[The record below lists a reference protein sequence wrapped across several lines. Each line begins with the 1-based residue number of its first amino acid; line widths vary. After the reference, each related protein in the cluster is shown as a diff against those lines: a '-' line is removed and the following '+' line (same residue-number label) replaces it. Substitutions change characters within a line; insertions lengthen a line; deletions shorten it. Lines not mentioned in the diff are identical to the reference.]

1 MRWDLSAD
9 RARRGVIV
17 ELARKAVALRP
28 DDAQQ
33 WELLAHALLL
43 MEQDD
48 EAVAVL
54 IDATARLPAAP
65 KLPLMLAGIH
75 HRRGRGDLFDEVMR
89 CVPGIPVD
97 DLSSMLHRLEL
108 LMKAAVGN
116 DAARIAHE
124 ILALDPTHDAAM
136 ECLAYALKGSPEVMI
151 PICQAALDRK
161 AGHVLAR
168 YELAAAYAR
177 LGRPDEARKL
187 IDLDHFVL
195 DRFVTVTDL
204 VAAGEYAAPGT
215 FEGALSDEIARNP
228 TLQPD
233 PAGKAT
239 RGGLQT
245 AADLAVTSEGAVGA
259 LIDLLRAAV
268 DTFVAGLPG
277 RSDDP
282 FIAARPEIAAI
293 HAWAV
298 VYPGEGFQKSHIH
311 HSGWLSGVYY
321 VTAPK
326 LSRGDDVRAGCL
338 ALGSL
343 DLPEGREP
351 PWGVRDIRPAPGRL
365 VLFPSFVP
373 HATLPTKSPEP
384 RCKRRSNNPSL
395 KRPDNLV
402 APE

>member
-9 RARRGVIV
+9 RARRGVVV

-28 DDAQQ
+28 DDARQ

-43 MEQDD
+43 MDRDD

-54 IDATARLPAAP
+54 TDAAARLPAAP
-65 KLPLMLAGIH
+65 KLALMLAGIH
-75 HRRGRGDLFDEVMR
+75 HRLGRGDLFDRVMR
-89 CVPGIPVD
+89 QVPEIPAD
-97 DLSSMLHRLEL
+97 DLPATLHRLEL
-108 LMKAAVGN
+108 LMKAAAAT
-116 DAARIAHE
+116 DSARIAHE
-124 ILALDPTHDAAM
+124 ILARDPTHDAAM

-151 PICQAALDRK
+151 PICRAALDRK
-161 AGHVLAR
+161 ADHVLAR
-168 YELAAAYAR
+168 YELAASYAR
-177 LGRPDEARKL
+177 LGRSDDARTL
-187 IDLDHFVL
+187 IDLDRFVL
-195 DRFVTVTDL
+195 DRFVMVTD
-204 VAAGEYAAPGT
+204 VAAPREYAAPGV
-215 FEGALSDEIARNP
+215 FEAALHDEIVRNP
-228 TLQPD
+228 TLKPD

-245 AADLAVTSEGAVGA
+245 AADLALASDGAICT
-259 LIDLLRAAV
+259 LIDRLRATV
-268 DTFVAGLPG
+268 DGFVAGLPD

-282 FIAARPEIAAI
+282 FIAARPETAAI

-298 VYPGEGFQKSHIH
+298 VYPAEGFQKSHIH
-311 HSGWLSGVYY
+311 YSGWLSGVYY

-326 LSRGDDVRAGCL
+326 VFRDDAGRAGCL

-343 DLPEGREP
+343 DLPDDREP

-384 RCKRRSNNPSL
+384 RIC
-395 KRPDNLV
+395 V
-402 APE
+402 AFDVVPCAPQASR

>member
-9 RARRGVIV
+9 RARRGVVV

-28 DDAQQ
+28 GDARQ

-43 MEQDD
+43 MERDD

-54 IDATARLPAAP
+54 TDAVARLPAAP
-65 KLPLMLAGIH
+65 KLPLILAGIH
-75 HRRGRGDLFDEVMR
+75 HRLGRGDLFDRVMR
-89 CVPGIPVD
+89 QIPEIAGD
-97 DLSSMLHRLEL
+97 DLPMRLHRLEL
-108 LMKAAVGN
+108 LMKAAAAN
-116 DAARIAHE
+116 DAVRIARE
-124 ILALDPTHDAAM
+124 ILVLDPTHDAAM

-168 YELAAAYAR
+168 YELAASYAR
-177 LGRPDEARKL
+177 LGRSDEARKL
-187 IDLDHFVL
+187 IDLD
-195 DRFVTVTDL
+195 RFVMVTD
-204 VAAGEYAAPGT
+204 VAASGEYAATGA
-215 FEGALSDEIARNP
+215 FEGALSREITRNP

-245 AADLAVTSEGAVGA
+245 AADLASTSDGAVGA
-259 LIDLLRAAV
+259 LIGQLRTAV
-268 DTFVAGLPG
+268 DAFVAGLPD

-298 VYPGEGFQKSHIH
+298 VYPAEGFQKSHIH
-311 HSGWLSGVYY
+311 YSGWLSGVYY

-326 LSRGDDVRAGCL
+326 PSGGDDARAGCL

-351 PWGVRDIRPAPGRL
+351 PWGIRDIRPAPGRL

-384 RCKRRSNNPSL
+384 RIC
-395 KRPDNLV
+395 V
-402 APE
+402 AFDVVPCAPQASR

>member
-1 MRWDLSAD
+1 GAAMRWDISAD
-9 RARRGVIV
+9 RNKRGLIV

-28 DDAQQ
+28 DDARQ
-33 WELLAHALLL
+33 WELFAHSLLL
-43 MEQDD
+43 MERDD
-48 EAVAVL
+48 EAVAAL
-54 IDATARLPAAP
+54 TDAVARLPAVP
-65 KLPLMLAGIH
+65 KLPLMLADIH
-75 HRRGRGDLFDEVMR
+75 HRRGHGDLFDRVMR
-89 CVPGIPVD
+89 QVPEIPAD
-97 DLSSMLHRLEL
+97 DLATTLYRLEL
-108 LMKAAVGN
+108 LMKAAAAS
-116 DAARIAHE
+116 DAVRIARE
-124 ILALDPTHDAAM
+124 ILARDPTHDAAM
-136 ECLAYALKGSPEVMI
+136 ERLAYTLKGSPEIMI
-151 PICQAALDRK
+151 PICRAALDRK

-177 LGRPDEARKL
+177 LGRSDQARNL
-187 IDLDHFVL
+187 IDLDRFVL

-204 VAAGEYAAPGT
+204 VASGEYAAPGA

-245 AADLAVTSEGAVGA
+245 AADLAFTSEGAVGA
-259 LIDLLRAAV
+259 LTDLLRSAV
-268 DTFVAGLPG
+268 DAFVAGLPD
-277 RSDDP
+277 RADDP
-282 FIAARPEIAAI
+282 FIAARPESAAI

-298 VYPGEGFQKSHIH
+298 VYPSEGFQKSHIH
-311 HSGWLSGVYY
+311 YSGWLSGVYY

-326 LSRGDDVRAGCL
+326 LSRGDDARAGCL

-384 RCKRRSNNPSL
+384 RIC
-395 KRPDNLV
+395 V
-402 APE
+402 AFDVVPCSPQASR

>member
-1 MRWDLSAD
+1 MRWDISAD
-9 RARRGVIV
+9 RNKRGVVV

-28 DDAQQ
+28 DDARQ
-33 WELLAHALLL
+33 WELLTHALLL
-43 MEQDD
+43 MERDD

-54 IDATARLPAAP
+54 ADAVARLPAAP
-65 KLPLMLAGIH
+65 KLSLMLADIH
-75 HRRGRGDLFDEVMR
+75 HRLGRGDLFDRVMR
-89 CVPGIPVD
+89 HVPEIPAN
-97 DLSSMLHRLEL
+97 DLPTTLHRLEL
-108 LMKAAVGN
+108 LMKAAAAAN
-116 DAARIAHE
+116 DAGQIARE
-124 ILALDPTHDAAM
+124 ILARDPTHDAAM
-136 ECLAYALKGSPEVMI
+136 ECLAYALKGNPEAMI
-151 PICQAALDRK
+151 PICRAALDRK

-168 YELAAAYAR
+168 YELAAACAR
-177 LGRPDEARKL
+177 LGRSDEARKL
-187 IDLDHFVL
+187 IDLDRFVL

-204 VAAGEYAAPGT
+204 VAAGEYAAPGA
-215 FEGALSDEIARNP
+215 FEGALSGEITRNP
-228 TLQPD
+228 TLKPD

-245 AADLAVTSEGAVGA
+245 AADLASAPDGAVAA
-259 LIDLLRAAV
+259 LMGLLRSAV

-282 FIAARPEIAAI
+282 FIAARPERAAL

-326 LSRGDDVRAGCL
+326 LSRGDDPRAGCL
-338 ALGSL
+338 ALGRL
-343 DLPEGREP
+343 DLPQGRES
-351 PWGVRDIRPAPGRL
+351 PWGVRDIRPVPGRL

-384 RCKRRSNNPSL
+384 RIC
-395 KRPDNLV
+395 V
-402 APE
+402 AFDVVPCAP